1 MGVGGKGR
9 VGVGVLRET
18 TGLDSSSLSLKGVRR
33 QKAGRECVKAKV
45 TTPKRV
51 IISSDKEAVTSSDK
65 EAVIAPSGS
74 HHLKACNRQLGQRG
88 SH

>member
-1 MGVGGKGR
+1 MVGVGVGGKGR

-51 IISSDKEAVTSSDK
+51 IISSDKEAVFQT
-65 EAVIAPSGS
+65 
-74 HHLKACNRQLGQRG
+74 CNRQLGQRG
-88 SH
+88 SLPSV